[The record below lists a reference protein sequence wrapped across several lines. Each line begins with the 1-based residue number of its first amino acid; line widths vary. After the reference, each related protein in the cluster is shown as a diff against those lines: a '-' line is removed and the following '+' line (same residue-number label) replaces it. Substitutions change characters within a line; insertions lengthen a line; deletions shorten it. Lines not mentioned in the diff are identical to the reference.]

1 MALACSEIL
10 TFPFTFAS
18 AESSAENI
26 TTCYQQASLLI
37 DKTNST
43 KQIKSKLYILILI
56 ILYSCAKK
64 IDLNFK

>member
-37 DKTNST
+37 DKTNSI
-43 KQIKSKLYILILI
+43 KQIKSKFYILIL
-56 ILYSCAKK
+56 K
-64 IDLNFK
+64 I